1 MESSRPKLLFL
12 CLLFLASAA
21 STAAH
26 IAEYDEY
33 WEKKAA
39 LAHAQS
45 QAAYNPNPESV
56 ASTFNAD
63 VHKYNN
69 CIEIFHL
76 ND

>member
-1 MESSRPKLLFL
+1 MESSRPKLLLL
-12 CLLFLASAA
+12 CFLFLASAV

-33 WEKKAA
+33 WEKKAE
-39 LAHAQS
+39 LARTQS

-69 CIEIFHL
+69 FNEIFHL